1 MDDIQLTTE
10 TKEIL
15 LKTDEERFQYISK
28 TYWIDYPIASDIL
41 QKMEDLIRYERDK
54 IRVTS
59 ILLVGSSNNGKTS
72 LLDRFKTLHKNYDL
86 NLCTIEEQR
95 EKYFSEY
102 HATGMPVVYI
112 IAPTEVTEGRLYS
125 EILSTL
131 NAEYKERD
139 TTAAKKK
146 LVEHYFNSLNVEM
159 LIIDEI
165 HNILGASPLKRNA
178 MMDTIK
184 NLSNQLKIPI
194 VLSGTKDALRAIS
207 TNSQISSRFR
217 PMYLT
222 KWKMNKDFITLLA
235 TILSMLPLKKKSN
248 ILNKN
253 AAELV
258 LEMSEGYIGEIIN
271 LLKESAIY
279 AIRTGSE
286 QITIDELKKCD
297 FNSLKNVHKNESLKD
312 I

>member
-1 MDDIQLTTE
+1 
-10 TKEIL
+10 
-15 LKTDEERFQYISK
+15 
-28 TYWIDYPIASDIL
+28 
-41 QKMEDLIRYERDK
+41 
-54 IRVTS
+54 
-59 ILLVGSSNNGKTS
+59 
-72 LLDRFKTLHKNYDL
+72 
-86 NLCTIEEQR
+86 
-95 EKYFSEY
+95 
-102 HATGMPVVYI
+102 
-112 IAPTEVTEGRLYS
+112 
-125 EILSTL
+125 
-131 NAEYKERD
+131 
-139 TTAAKKK
+139 
-146 LVEHYFNSLNVEM
+146 M

-235 TILSMLPLKKKSN
+235 TIVSMLPLKKKTN

-253 AAELV
+253 AAELI

-271 LLKESAIY
+271 LLKE
-279 AIRTGSE
+279 
-286 QITIDELKKCD
+286 LKEDNKI
-297 FNSLKNVHKNESLKD
+297 SLTTRDKGDDIAYHSRKNKNVITLCSKSELLKFLEIED
-312 I
+312 FEDL

>member
-1 MDDIQLTTE
+1 
-10 TKEIL
+10 
-15 LKTDEERFQYISK
+15 
-28 TYWIDYPIASDIL
+28 
-41 QKMEDLIRYERDK
+41 
-54 IRVTS
+54 
-59 ILLVGSSNNGKTS
+59 
-72 LLDRFKTLHKNYDL
+72 
-86 NLCTIEEQR
+86 
-95 EKYFSEY
+95 
-102 HATGMPVVYI
+102 
-112 IAPTEVTEGRLYS
+112 
-125 EILSTL
+125 
-131 NAEYKERD
+131 
-139 TTAAKKK
+139 
-146 LVEHYFNSLNVEM
+146 
-159 LIIDEI
+159 
-165 HNILGASPLKRNA
+165 
-178 MMDTIK
+178 MDTIK